1 MTQFTYMAIKVA
13 NEFQFNQVA
22 ERLRGMG
29 YYEDADPTF
38 SEWHHDV
45 FECNFDYHILT
56 YKDGEF
62 SIHHHKGGDYRTY
75 FSFEQ
80 FMQNH
85 DDSDLVAT
93 EHTPDMNDFWI
104 DLDGEDVR
112 EVLCDLLFS
121 EVAQGVDYC
130 DEVASRIVACVNAC
144 SGMSDPAKEIKALR
158 SIGERQNNTIRT
170 MTRKQQQ
177 QLYDYMSEQHNVSL
191 LISDMQ
197 EIERILTPNITVPKP
212 TTVLGWLEFLPDGYR
227 ERAIG
232 QYDEKFVVKE
242 IATWG
247 QPKEMQGAIR
257 NFALWETTI
266 ERGDFWYDV
275 YEHYRSG
282 TPLPE
287 LPTVTMTRTSTNE
300 I

>member
-93 EHTPDMNDFWI
+93 
-104 DLDGEDVR
+104 
-112 EVLCDLLFS
+112 
-121 EVAQGVDYC
+121 A
-130 DEVASRIVACVNAC
+130 
-144 SGMSDPAKEIKALR
+144 
-158 SIGERQNNTIRT
+158 
-170 MTRKQQQ
+170 
-177 QLYDYMSEQHNVSL
+177 
-191 LISDMQ
+191 
-197 EIERILTPNITVPKP
+197 P
-212 TTVLGWLEFLPDGYR
+212 TTVLGWLELLPDGYR

-232 QYDEKFVVKE
+232 QYDEKFVAKE

-247 QPKEMQGAIR
+247 QPEKMQDAIR
-257 NFALWETTI
+257 NFALWEKTI
-266 ERGDFWYDV
+266 ERGDFWYGV
-275 YEHYRSG
+275 HEHYRSG

-287 LPTVTMTRTSTNE
+287 LPTE
-300 I
+300 Q